1 MQCTLY
7 SSERDPAQ
15 DEKRPSIMT
24 RSIRYR
30 GSSPQH
36 PYAVGHENSCPTA
49 AASPPDIT
57 VVVLRLRGCCLFAAL
72 VISGFYWYTAD
83 GQILDAHQDKKGAL
97 AISPPIVLLAG
108 KHGTKP
114 GPLPPHHRP
123 ALSRVRD
130 PTDPGQSGIIPFL
143 CSLPI
148 KSTYHHIHRK
158 GACVLSVYF

>member
-1 MQCTLY
+1 MFEIWRGKETHAISRFGVAKRLMQCTLY

-83 GQILDAHQDKKGAL
+83 GQILHAHQDKKGAL

-108 KHGTKP
+108 KHGISHNS
-114 GPLPPHHRP
+114 LI
-123 ALSRVRD
+123 LSPDVAVVWIVSESS
-130 PTDPGQSGIIPFL
+130 Q
-143 CSLPI
+143 
-148 KSTYHHIHRK
+148 
-158 GACVLSVYF
+158 VN